1 MPSPAQPGAC
11 PPPASPQAVQ
21 AGAVRGTRSSC
32 CPIFSSSRVISSLI
46 ASISRRCVLISK
58 AWMSRNRPVS
68 ASSSS
73 LRVALSR
80 VSPSAA
86 SAAGLRSPATR
97 ASRNRR
103 PLAPNKSEI
112 TTEIFS
118 SASSRIFSTRAWCR
132 AWSWASRAR
141 VRVSARR
148 SRTGCG
154 GTNERR
160 SIPRSF
166 SLHSHTQSA
175 RSLLPRPGR
184 CLTSRALTSHTCSPA
199 ASAR

>member
-1 MPSPAQPGAC
+1 
-11 PPPASPQAVQ
+11 
-21 AGAVRGTRSSC
+21 
-32 CPIFSSSRVISSLI
+32 
-46 ASISRRCVLISK
+46 
-58 AWMSRNRPVS
+58 MSRNRPVS

-73 LRVALSR
+73 RRVALSR

-103 PLAPNKSEI
+103 PLAPNRSEI

-118 SASSRIFSTRAWCR
+118 SASSRIFSTRARCR

-148 SRTGCG
+148 SRTASG

-166 SLHSHTQSA
+166 SLQCHTQPA

-184 CLTSRALTSHTCSPA
+184 CPTSLTSCTSSPA

>member
-1 MPSPAQPGAC
+1 MMP
-11 PPPASPQAVQ
+11 
-21 AGAVRGTRSSC
+21 
-32 CPIFSSSRVISSLI
+32 
-46 ASISRRCVLISK
+46 
-58 AWMSRNRPVS
+58 NR
-68 ASSSS
+68 
-73 LRVALSR
+73 
-80 VSPSAA
+80 
-86 SAAGLRSPATR
+86 
-97 ASRNRR
+97 
-103 PLAPNKSEI
+103 SEI

-132 AWSWASRAR
+132 AWSWASRDR
-141 VRVSARR
+141 VRVSIRR
-148 SRTGCG
+148 SRTACG

-184 CLTSRALTSHTCSPA
+184 CLTSRALTSHTSRPA